1 MYSVVKWIL
10 LPVVR
15 SIKRSSIRSVHPSY
29 RGWLF
34 SQTWSRPRSHRTGC
48 SGWTTGGYQ
57 CPCWSATWTR
67 SPWSSSPGSAAP
79 GRQSCSPR
87 SPWLGL
93 RAPSLPSRMFVST
106 RENPDF
112 HVSQLTGRRGT
123 ECVMVNLRW
132 PIFLHPSWT
141 WLCTKLCQS
150 ILKVPTL
157 YRIHFI
163 NVFKQ

>member
-1 MYSVVKWIL
+1 MCSVVKLIH

-15 SIKRSSIRSVHPSY
+15 SIKHWSTLSVHSSY

-34 SQTWSRPRSHRTGC
+34 SQTWSRPQSHRTGC

-57 CPCWSATWTR
+57 CPCWSATWTQ

-79 GRQSCSPR
+79 GRQSCSLR

-106 RENPDF
+106 RENPDL
-112 HVSQLTGRRGT
+112 HVSQLTGRREVEGA
-123 ECVMVNLRW
+123 MVNLCW

-141 WLCTKLCQS
+141 WRCTRPCQS